1 MCTMLKFLEKLKLQT
16 NFCTLLYLYVS
27 GYSFA
32 SATAVTCCEKRPEPR
47 EMGTWIKE
55 HISPFAHTHGGE
67 KTTKKDF
74 PLRGEGGNSVIF

>member
-1 MCTMLKFLEKLKLQT
+1 MAKTILNFHFDYWNPSLTMCTMLKFLVKLKLQT
-16 NFCTLLYLYVS
+16 KFCTLLYLYVS

-55 HISPFAHTHGGE
+55 HISPLAHT
-67 KTTKKDF
+67 
-74 PLRGEGGNSVIF
+74 